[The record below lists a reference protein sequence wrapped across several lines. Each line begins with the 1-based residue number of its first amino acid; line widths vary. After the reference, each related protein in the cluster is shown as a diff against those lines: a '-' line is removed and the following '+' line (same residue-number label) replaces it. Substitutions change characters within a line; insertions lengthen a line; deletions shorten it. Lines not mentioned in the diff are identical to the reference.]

1 MVDRSSL
8 RIGKLY
14 LLLGTAMLACRSF
27 SADALVFWNTLR
39 LTGPRIARTLH
50 FGVRGT
56 TRLKTSHGADAAV
69 EGEEGAVFGPNDAI
83 WNDID
88 SLENE
93 LALSEAIEQRN
104 AAQLGS
110 FVDADHQ
117 WQAMDEADRWLLRRK
132 GLVERRVSALRA
144 SIGRGESAGGYVGR
158 AESFPQEEQEEEE
171 EAMAVVT
178 RDEGGKDET
187 RGDAAFLPLM
197 LLLLFG
203 SLWGGGGG
211 GDYSVIA
218 VTPSA
223 FSAAADPLHL
233 GAEAALAS
241 TGGDGRFMA
250 TQPHLAVEPGGVFLS
265 LLPLWAYKAAAV
277 ANGQRLMYSLDL
289 TIAMATAAAIKT
301 VLLG

>member
-1 MVDRSSL
+1 MLALALVVVEVVVLPLVSLVLLEARSVLLRSL
-8 RIGKLY
+8 LFM
-14 LLLGTAMLACRSF
+14 LLLS
-27 SADALVFWNTLR
+27 V
-39 LTGPRIARTLH
+39 PPI
-50 FGVRGT
+50 
-56 TRLKTSHGADAAV
+56 V
-69 EGEEGAVFGPNDAI
+69 EGP
-83 WNDID
+83 
-88 SLENE
+88 
-93 LALSEAIEQRN
+93 
-104 AAQLGS
+104 
-110 FVDADHQ
+110 
-117 WQAMDEADRWLLRRK
+117 LLR
-132 GLVERRVSALRA
+132 
-144 SIGRGESAGGYVGR
+144 
-158 AESFPQEEQEEEE
+158 
-171 EAMAVVT
+171 
-178 RDEGGKDET
+178 
-187 RGDAAFLPLM
+187 PLM

-250 TQPHLAVEPGGVFLS
+250 TQPHLAVEPGVVFLL